1 MEADG
6 EGQDQVEV
14 DGEDLEGL
22 VVEDD
27 EDQGQDDEDQVVLHY
42 QPVMKHTGHFTK

>member
-1 MEADG
+1 M
-6 EGQDQVEV
+6 EV